1 MKNFVGPGDMM
12 NFTAPG
18 GGVTAGVAV
27 LIGGQVVIPAV
38 TAAATV
44 VFAGAT
50 TGIFSGLIKTAGSP
64 WAEGQTL
71 YFDSATGGFTTAQSA
86 TARRAGIAAA
96 AALSGDTTGTVK
108 LLNVGAPVNVA

>member
-1 MKNFVGPGDMM
+1 MKNYIGPGDTQ

-38 TAAATV
+38 SAAAGV
-44 VFAGAT
+44 VFAGST
-50 TGIFSGLIKTAGSP
+50 TGIFSGLIKTAGSA
-64 WAEGQTL
+64 WIEGQTL
-71 YFDSATGGFTTAQSA
+71 YFDSATGGWAVANSA
-86 TARRAGIAAA
+86 TARRAGVAVA

-108 LLNVGAPVNVA
+108 LMNVGAPVSVA